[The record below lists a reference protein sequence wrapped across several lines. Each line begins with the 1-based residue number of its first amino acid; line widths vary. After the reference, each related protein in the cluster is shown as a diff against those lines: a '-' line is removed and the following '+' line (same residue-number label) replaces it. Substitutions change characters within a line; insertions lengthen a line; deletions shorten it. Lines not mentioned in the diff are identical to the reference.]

1 MVLLGDR
8 RGVVEDVVCID
19 VDEEDKQ
26 DVTENNGPLIDRSK
40 LI

>member
-19 VDEEDKQ
+19 VDERRMIQVK
-26 DVTENNGPLIDRSK
+26 K
-40 LI
+40 M